1 MKDRIQKCAIEIMEV
16 RKHGINSGCAMMANL
31 NSDSESAV
39 TANDE
44 SMWYYLD
51 TCKFISVVVQEYP
64 DINK

>member
-44 SMWYYLD
+44 SMWYYILVSLFLSWFRNIL
-51 TCKFISVVVQEYP
+51 T
-64 DINK
+64 